1 MPVGKFKA
9 GTAFWTVCLLI
20 LLCALAYG
28 VAELNRKI
36 PLPPLPNPNG
46 YDDFVKAQKL
56 IIGNP
61 ADFERGSLEELRK
74 HLAENAEV
82 LRLVQEGLT
91 KRCRVPISYSTNHL
105 ALRSLSDVKKLARL
119 LEAAGRLAELER
131 RTNDAAKIYLETIR
145 YGEESCRGGVMMDRL
160 VGIVCETIGVIALQ
174 KMMGSLDAA
183 TCHGLSKQLQEI
195 ERRRESSTDALR
207 NEAEWVRRTFPVWQ
221 RIPSMIPIES
231 LNPMKRV
238 KKDFAKKC
246 HQSELQRNRL
256 IIDLAVRAYELDRG
270 RPANSVNDLV
280 PNYLESVPHDPA
292 AAPTLTIH
300 RENRN

>member
-56 IIGNP
+56 VVGNP

-105 ALRSLSDVKKLARL
+105 VLRSLSDVKKLARL

-131 RTNDAAKIYLETIR
+131 RTNDAARIYLETIR
-145 YGEESCRGGVMMDRL
+145 YGEESCRGGVMMRC
-160 VGIVCETIGVIALQ
+160 GPC
-174 KMMGSLDAA
+174 
-183 TCHGLSKQLQEI
+183 
-195 ERRRESSTDALR
+195 
-207 NEAEWVRRTFPVWQ
+207 
-221 RIPSMIPIES
+221 
-231 LNPMKRV
+231 
-238 KKDFAKKC
+238 
-246 HQSELQRNRL
+246 
-256 IIDLAVRAYELDRG
+256 
-270 RPANSVNDLV
+270 
-280 PNYLESVPHDPA
+280 
-292 AAPTLTIH
+292 
-300 RENRN
+300 